1 MSQDLGSKRGMD
13 TGRNLGSMAPMGIS
27 ERSNNPEKG
36 NTPGPLQSV
45 GEQNKMAGKAG
56 GVGKDKRM
64 S

>member
-1 MSQDLGSKRGMD
+1 MAMDNGDKGNKGSSH
-13 TGRNLGSMAPMGIS
+13 GSLAPMGLS
-27 ERSNNPEKG
+27 ERSNNPGKG
-36 NTPGPLQSV
+36 NTTGPLQSV